1 MPAAFRTASAFQKG
15 LAALRTPS
23 VHVSFNSFG
32 LLLVCC
38 GILSFTVGFFA
49 AFAYLLWFESGDER

>member
-1 MPAAFRTASAFQKG
+1 MPAAFRTASALQKG

-23 VHVSFNSFG
+23 VHVSFNSFP
-32 LLLVCC
+32 LLVCC

-49 AFAYLLWFESGDER
+49 AIAYLLWLGSGDEL